1 MNIRAAGSD
10 DEGAAVAL
18 WQACG
23 LTVPYNDPV
32 ADFRFARAKPASD
45 ILVAVDEAI
54 VGTVM
59 VGHDGHRGWL
69 YYLAVDPARQ
79 RRGIGRVLV
88 AAAEDWLAARGVPK
102 VHLMV
107 RESNAAVAAFY
118 RRLGYDPMPR
128 LNMQKWLK
136 S

>member
-1 MNIRAAGSD
+1 
-10 DEGAAVAL
+10 
-18 WQACG
+18 
-23 LTVPYNDPV
+23 
-32 ADFRFARAKPASD
+32 
-45 ILVAVDEAI
+45 
-54 VGTVM
+54 M

-79 RRGIGRVLV
+79 RRGVGRALV
-88 AAAEDWLAARGVPK
+88 AAAEDWLATRGVPK